1 MSKLRLTLLG
11 GFGLHDAAGTELRL
25 PTRKAEALLA
35 YLATASRQSHHRETL
50 ASLLWNAASEQA
62 ALASLRQALSLIGKA
77 CGREAL
83 LTEGRSVALA
93 PGTFEVDVTTLLGAV
108 SNPLPAASLDATS
121 LYRGELLA
129 GLVIGEPVFDDWLQG
144 ARARTREAAIHVLTR
159 LAAAQR
165 SAGHMDLAVATGL
178 RLLEIEPL
186 LESGHRTLMQLYAQQ
201 GRRAAALRQYQVCL
215 NVLQRELNAEPEQA
229 TRQLYNAL
237 LRQQQADA
245 DAPPAPAPGVAGEP
259 PPPPAA
265 PVHETPLIGRDDE
278 LARLLATLVDARARQ
293 GRVVALLGEAGL
305 GKTRLIEEV
314 AARAGQGGM
323 RVLIGHGHESQQLF
337 PLAPWVDLMRAAGL
351 ATDTAV
357 LQALQPAWRAEL
369 ASLLPELAGKPD
381 LLDDDG
387 MAPARQARLFE
398 AIVQWLALV
407 SQRAPT
413 LLLIEDLHWS
423 DETSLR
429 LLASVARRAQ
439 AWPLTLVL
447 SARDEAL
454 QTHPVLRRTLRELAQ
469 APRFLRIDL
478 QPLSRQQTAS
488 LVVALQRS
496 GADQQAS
503 ARLAERVW
511 SASEGNPFVV
521 VETMRNLADGA
532 APEAGLSLPERVR
545 DLIKGHL
552 ESLSASARKL
562 VTVAAVAG
570 READFAL
577 LQTAAGQPE
586 QAAAEALEE
595 LVRRRVLR
603 LVGESF
609 DFTHARIRQAVV
621 DELLEPSRRALHLA
635 IAQALE
641 HLHANRL
648 ATVSDL
654 LAYHYSHTLHHAK
667 AVAYLGRL
675 ALRASHEGA
684 HDEAIK
690 TLDQALDHLARS
702 TEPAGDTPRRE
713 LVLRK
718 ARSLFFLGR
727 FSEVLALLLP
737 EQAGVDA
744 AADPRLAAAYYLRLG
759 STQTYLGGH
768 RDAVDN
774 ANRALQAAT
783 ACHDRATMGKA
794 HFLLAL
800 ESFWAHPV
808 QGVQHGEQA
817 VALLQDTTDRW
828 WLGQACWILGLNL
841 SYRGR
846 FAEALAMEARA
857 QALAQQSEDRRL
869 ASYAAWTT
877 GFIHT
882 LAGDLDLAVP
892 ACRHSVA
899 LALDPLNRM
908 TALGML
914 ALALVERHD
923 TAEAISVLDEAIP
936 QAVQFRIPHMHGLFL
951 AFRGEAALQAGR
963 LPEAEALA
971 SQGAGI
977 TREARY
983 VYGLGWAQRVLG
995 RVALAAGDAAL
1006 ARARLAEAAQTFDAM
1021 GAPYEAARTRLE
1033 LAALL
1038 QRLNLP
1044 AEAAPLAEA
1053 GLAVLTGLGLTAQA
1067 ERYRLTDLA

>member
-11 GFGLHDAAGTELRL
+11 GFGLRDAAGHELRL

-35 YLATASRQSHHRETL
+35 YLATASRLSHHRESL
-50 ASLLWNAASEQA
+50 ASLLWGASTEQA
-62 ALASLRQALSLIGKA
+62 ALASLRQTLSLIGKA

-83 LTEGRSVALA
+83 VTEGRSVALA
-93 PGTFEVDVTTLLGAV
+93 PGAFEVDAQALLGA
-108 SNPLPAASLDATS
+108 ASRPIDLAGLDATT

-129 GLVIGEPVFDDWLQG
+129 DLAIDEPLFEDWLHA
-144 ARARTREAAIHVLTR
+144 ARARLRETAIHALTR
-159 LAAAQR
+159 LAAAQQ
-165 SAGHMDLAVATGL
+165 STGQMDLAVATGL

-186 LESGHRTLMQLYAQQ
+186 LESAHRTLMQLFAQQ
-201 GRRAAALRQYQVCL
+201 GRRATALRQYQVCV
-215 NVLQRELNAEPEQA
+215 NVLQRELNAEPELA
-229 TRQLYNAL
+229 TRQLYNTL
-237 LRQQQADA
+237 LRHQPADA
-245 DAPPAPAPGVAGEP
+245 ATAPAVHGEP

-265 PVHETPLIGRDDE
+265 PVHEAPLIGRDDE
-278 LARLLATLVDARARQ
+278 LARLLATLGEARAQQ

-305 GKTRLIEEV
+305 GKTRLIEET
-314 AARAGQGGM
+314 AARASHGGM
-323 RVLIGHGHESQQLF
+323 RVLVGHGHESQQLF
-337 PLAPWVDLMRAAGL
+337 PLAPWIDLLRAAGL
-351 ATDTAV
+351 GTDTAV
-357 LQALQPAWRAEL
+357 LQALQPAWRSEL
-369 ASLLPELAGKPD
+369 ASLLPELADKPD
-381 LLDDDG
+381 LGDDDS

-429 LLASVARRAQ
+429 LLATVARRAQ
-439 AWPLTLVL
+439 AWPMTLVL
-447 SARDEAL
+447 TARDEAV
-454 QTHPVLRRTLRELAQ
+454 QTHAVLRRTLRELAQ
-469 APRFLRIDL
+469 LPRFVRMDL
-478 QPLSRQQTAS
+478 QALSRQQTAR
-488 LVVALQRS
+488 LVVALQGRS
-496 GADQQAS
+496 ADQQAS
-503 ARLAERVW
+503 ARLAEQVW

-521 VETMRNLADGA
+521 VETMRSLAGGA
-532 APEAGLSLPERVR
+532 APESGLALPERVR
-545 DLIKGHL
+545 ELIKGHL
-552 ESLSASARKL
+552 ESLSASARQL
-562 VTVAAVAG
+562 VTVAAVTG

-577 LQTAAGQPE
+577 LQTAAGQTE
-586 QAAAEALEE
+586 QVAAEALEE

-603 LVGESF
+603 LVGEGF
-609 DFTHARIRQAVV
+609 DFTHARIRQAVA

-635 IAQALE
+635 IAQGLE
-641 HLHANRL
+641 HLHAQRL

-702 TEPAGDTPRRE
+702 AEPAGESTRRE

-727 FSEVLALLLP
+727 FNEVLALLLP

-783 ACHDRATMGKA
+783 ACNDRATMGKA
-794 HFLLAL
+794 RFLLAL
-800 ESFWAHPV
+800 ESFWAQPT

-817 VALLQDTTDRW
+817 VALLQDTPDRW

-857 QALAQQSEDRRL
+857 EALAQQSEDRRL

-882 LAGDLDLAVP
+882 LAGELDLAV
-892 ACRHSVA
+892 AHCRQSVA

-914 ALALVERHD
+914 ALALVERRD
-923 TAEAISVLDEAIP
+923 TAEAIRVLGEAIP

-951 AFRGEAALQAGR
+951 AFRGEAALQSGH
-963 LPEAEALA
+963 LHEAEALA
-971 SQGAGI
+971 GQGADI
-977 TREARY
+977 TREANY

-995 RVALAAGDAAL
+995 RVALASDNTLL
-1006 ARARLAEAAQTFDAM
+1006 ARTRLAEAARTFDTM
-1021 GAPYEAARTRLE
+1021 GAPYEAARTHLE
-1033 LAALL
+1033 LAALM
-1038 QRLNLP
+1038 QRLHMQD
-1044 AEAAPLAEA
+1044 EARALAQA
-1053 GLAVLTGLGLTAQA
+1053 GLAVLAGLGLSAQA
-1067 ERYRLTDLA
+1067 ERYRVADPARA